1 MTLELKNNQ
10 NKIKLSGL
18 KDEEILKL
26 LLHLYDKKKFEE
38 VVRIADK
45 VNLETSH
52 QYWIYFL
59 KGSSLYKIGLHEE
72 AYVNIKKCLN
82 INPDSADCYFKL
94 GNICQDTK
102 KINEAELYYK
112 KAISLKENYADA
124 YANLGKLYKDILDF
138 EKSKKYLDKALKINP
153 KFSRA
158 YNFLGS
164 LAEAQNDIKKAKR
177 YYKKAS
183 FLSSTFYEPLYN
195 LSLLQLYDCQFKEGF
210 RNFDYRWTISSFQK
224 KQLHTNQPIWSP
236 SIKMNN
242 HVTIWPEQGIG
253 DFILYSRFFSN
264 LQIDTN
270 NFNVIAHK
278 KTISLYRRSF
288 PEIEFITEINTAN
301 IDHHAP
307 IGDLAKF
314 YVNSSDDV
322 KESLDTCLVVD
333 KHRTD
338 EIKQLLPK
346 GKKIC
351 GISWISKNETIGQN
365 KSMTL
370 EDMKDLLLLP
380 NITFVDLQYTDTS
393 KERAL
398 FKEKYGVEIIKLEEI
413 DNFDD
418 IDGLASLIDACD
430 FVVSVSNTTAHI
442 SGAIGKKTYLMLPKN
457 RGQLWYWSRENTQS
471 IWYKSIEI
479 FEKNNLNSWENVIKK
494 IKQKLERKF

>member
-52 QYWIYFL
+52 QYWVYFL

-82 INPDSADCYFKL
+82 INPDSADSYFKL

-210 RNFDYRWTISSFQK
+210 RNFSIFFHKYNFLSSS
-224 KQLHTNQPIWSP
+224 T
-236 SIKMNN
+236 
-242 HVTIWPEQGIG
+242 
-253 DFILYSRFFSN
+253 
-264 LQIDTN
+264 
-270 NFNVIAHK
+270 
-278 KTISLYRRSF
+278 
-288 PEIEFITEINTAN
+288 
-301 IDHHAP
+301 
-307 IGDLAKF
+307 
-314 YVNSSDDV
+314 
-322 KESLDTCLVVD
+322 
-333 KHRTD
+333 
-338 EIKQLLPK
+338 
-346 GKKIC
+346 
-351 GISWISKNETIGQN
+351 
-365 KSMTL
+365 
-370 EDMKDLLLLP
+370 
-380 NITFVDLQYTDTS
+380 
-393 KERAL
+393 
-398 FKEKYGVEIIKLEEI
+398 
-413 DNFDD
+413 
-418 IDGLASLIDACD
+418 
-430 FVVSVSNTTAHI
+430 
-442 SGAIGKKTYLMLPKN
+442 
-457 RGQLWYWSRENTQS
+457 
-471 IWYKSIEI
+471 
-479 FEKNNLNSWENVIKK
+479 
-494 IKQKLERKF
+494 